1 MGGAGRALAGIRPK
15 KATIYVVKAPSHR
28 SPAAPDEIFFAG
40 QGGELWPLAAIEG
53 MSPITEQ
60 IPPTIL
66 LVEDDRPTRTF
77 LADNFSA
84 DGYEVLEAECAAD
97 AERMIACE
105 FPDVAILDLGLPDR
119 DGLEL
124 LREVRGADRVL
135 GRFDP
140 DLPVIVLTGRAG
152 ELDRLR
158 GFDRGADDY
167 VTKPFSYQELEA
179 RVVALLR
186 RGLRRPGPG
195 KLRVGPLELDPLARR
210 VSLHGKELRLSKKEF
225 ALLRALASDP
235 TRVFTREELL
245 RGVWGFRSMGH
256 TRTLDSHAS
265 RLRKK
270 LARDGDRFVVNVWGV
285 GYRLVDG
292 TLT

>member
-1 MGGAGRALAGIRPK
+1 MEVMDTFA
-15 KATIYVVKAPSHR
+15 ATIL
-28 SPAAPDEIFFAG
+28 I
-40 QGGELWPLAAIEG
+40 
-53 MSPITEQ
+53 
-60 IPPTIL
+60 
-66 LVEDDRPTRTF
+66 VEDDRATRTF

-97 AERMIACE
+97 AERMFACD
-105 FPDVAILDLGLPDR
+105 FPDLAILDLGLPDR

-124 LREVRGADRVL
+124 LRDVRGADRIA

-140 DLPVIVLTGRAG
+140 DLPILVLTGRAA

-167 VTKPFSYQELEA
+167 VLKPFSYQELEA

-186 RGLRRPGPG
+186 RGQRRPGPG
-195 KLRVGPLELDPLARR
+195 KVRAGPLELDPLSRR
-210 VSLHGKELRLSKKEF
+210 VSLHGEELKLSKKEF
-225 ALLRALASDP
+225 ALLRALISEP
-235 TRVFTREELL
+235 TRVFTRDELL
-245 RGVWGFRSMGH
+245 RGVWGFRAMGH

-270 LARDGDRFVVNVWGV
+270 LARHGDRYIVNVWGV
-285 GYRLVDG
+285 GYRLLDG
-292 TLT
+292 QLT